1 MNRPSEYSR
10 EAIEPR
16 STSWRMLADT
26 ATVGGWTAAVKV
38 AGAVKV
44 ILAARLF
51 GTGDAMDAFLIA
63 FLLPAFF
70 MDMLAG
76 PLDSALIPALIELR
90 QKQGKAAAE
99 ALYSNVLAAAGAA
112 FVVAAV
118 LAAAVS
124 GIVLPLLAPSF
135 APDKLALTER
145 LLLVMIAVVPCA
157 SLAATWRAVLNSEHQ
172 FAYSAAV
179 PLITPIACIV
189 ALAAGGKQYGVMALA
204 IATLAGGTLEA
215 IAAGIGVKLA
225 GYPMIPRWEGITSSL
240 RHVADQY
247 APLVAVTLVMTG
259 TSLVD
264 QGMAAR
270 LGSGSV
276 AALNYGTRLLG
287 VLIVIGPT
295 AVGTAVLPHISVGA
309 ILSDPRVLR
318 RTLRT
323 YGFAILAVILPVT
336 AALMYFSE
344 PIIRAVFQQ
353 GAFSQ
358 QATHL
363 VAVVQ
368 RASLLQLPI
377 AVLLALEIRL
387 TSAFKAN
394 RLLYRVAVLSLALTL
409 VLDYTFMRWWGVVG
423 IALAGFAIRLVS
435 SLYLS
440 CKISLTRA

>member
-10 EAIEPR
+10 ETLQPR

-51 GTGDAMDAFLIA
+51 GAGDAMDAFLIA

-76 PLDSALIPALIELR
+76 PLDLALIPALIELR

-112 FVVAAV
+112 FVIAA
-118 LAAAVS
+118 LGAAAVS
-124 GIVLPLLAPSF
+124 GFVLPLLAPSF
-135 APDKLALTER
+135 GPDKLALTER
-145 LLLVMIAVVPCA
+145 LLLVMIAVVPCG
-157 SLAATWRAVLNSEHQ
+157 SLASTWRAVLNSEHQ

-179 PLITPIACIV
+179 PLITPIASIV
-189 ALAAGGKQYGVMALA
+189 ALLGGGKQYGVMALA
-204 IATLAGGTLEA
+204 IATLAGGMLEA
-215 IAAGIGVKLA
+215 IAAGIGVKRA
-225 GYPMIPRWEGITSSL
+225 GYPMVPRWEGVTASL
-240 RHVADQY
+240 RQVADQY

-259 TSLVD
+259 SALVD

-295 AVGTAVLPHISVGA
+295 AVGTAVLPHISMGA
-309 ILSDPRVLR
+309 LLGDPRVLR
-318 RTLRT
+318 RTLGT
-323 YGFAILAVILPVT
+323 YGLVILAAILPVT

-344 PIIRAVFQQ
+344 PIIRVLFQQ
-353 GAFSQ
+353 GAFSEA
-358 QATHL
+358 ATHL
-363 VAVVQ
+363 VSMVQ

-387 TSAFKAN
+387 TSALKAN
-394 RLLYRVAVLSLALTL
+394 HLLYRVAALSLALTL
-409 VLDYTFMRWWGVVG
+409 VLDYGFMRWWGVVG

-435 SLYLS
+435 CLYLS
-440 CKISLTRA
+440 CKISLKRT

>member
-1 MNRPSEYSR
+1 
-10 EAIEPR
+10 
-16 STSWRMLADT
+16 
-26 ATVGGWTAAVKV
+26 
-38 AGAVKV
+38 
-44 ILAARLF
+44 
-51 GTGDAMDAFLIA
+51 
-63 FLLPAFF
+63 
-70 MDMLAG
+70 
-76 PLDSALIPALIELR
+76 
-90 QKQGKAAAE
+90 
-99 ALYSNVLAAAGAA
+99 
-112 FVVAAV
+112 
-118 LAAAVS
+118 
-124 GIVLPLLAPSF
+124 
-135 APDKLALTER
+135 
-145 LLLVMIAVVPCA
+145 
-157 SLAATWRAVLNSEHQ
+157 VLNSEHQ

>member
-1 MNRPSEYSR
+1 
-10 EAIEPR
+10 
-16 STSWRMLADT
+16 
-26 ATVGGWTAAVKV
+26 
-38 AGAVKV
+38 
-44 ILAARLF
+44 
-51 GTGDAMDAFLIA
+51 MDL
-63 FLLPAFF
+63 
-70 MDMLAG
+70 LAG

-90 QKQGKAAAE
+90 QKHGKAAVE
-99 ALYSNVLAAAGAA
+99 ALYSNVLAAAGAG
-112 FVVAAV
+112 FVIAA
-118 LAAAVS
+118 LAAAALS
-124 GIVLPLLAPSF
+124 GFVLPLLAPSF
-135 APDKLALTER
+135 GPEKLELTER
-145 LLLVMIAVVPCA
+145 LLLVMIAVVPWS
-157 SLAATWRAVLNSEHQ
+157 SLSATWRAVLNSEHQ

-179 PLITPIACIV
+179 PLITPIVSIA
-189 ALAAGGKQYGVMALA
+189 ALLGGGKQYGVMALA
-204 IATLAGGTLEA
+204 LATLAGGTLEA
-215 IAAGIGVKLA
+215 IAAGIGVKRA
-225 GYPMIPRWEGITSSL
+225 GYPMVPRWEGVTVSL
-240 RHVADQY
+240 RQVADQY

-309 ILSDPRVLR
+309 MLSDPHVLR

-323 YGFAILAVILPVT
+323 YGVAILAVILPLT

-344 PIIRAVFQQ
+344 PIIRILFQQ
-353 GAFSQ
+353 GAFSET
-358 QATHL
+358 ATHL
-363 VAVVQ
+363 VSMVQ

-387 TSAFKAN
+387 SSALKAN
-394 RLLYRVAVLSLALTL
+394 QLLYRVAALSLALTL
-409 VLDYTFMRWWGVVG
+409 ILDYAFMRWWGVVG

-440 CKISLTRA
+440 CKISLARA

>member
-1 MNRPSEYSR
+1 
-10 EAIEPR
+10 
-16 STSWRMLADT
+16 MLADT

-51 GTGDAMDAFLIA
+51 GAGDAMDAFLIA

-70 MDMLAG
+70 MDLLAG

-112 FVVAAV
+112 FIFAA
-118 LAAAVS
+118 LAAAAVS
-124 GIVLPLLAPSF
+124 RIILPLLAPSF
-135 APDKLALTER
+135 APEKLQLTGR
-145 LLLVMIAVVPCA
+145 LLLVMIAVVPFG

-179 PLITPIACIV
+179 PLITPLASIV
-189 ALAAGGKQYGVMALA
+189 ALLACGKQYGVMALA
-204 IATLAGGTLEA
+204 VATLAGGTLEA
-215 IAAGIGVKLA
+215 IAAGIGVKRA
-225 GYPMIPRWEGITSSL
+225 GYPMVPRWAGITASL
-240 RHVADQY
+240 RQVANQY

-276 AALNYGTRLLG
+276 SALNYGTRLLG
-287 VLIVIGPT
+287 VLIVLGPT

-309 ILSDPRVLR
+309 MLGDPHVLR

-323 YGFAILAVILPVT
+323 YGVVILAVILPMT

-344 PIIRAVFQQ
+344 PIIRVLFQQ

-358 QATHL
+358 SATHL
-363 VAVVQ
+363 VGIVQ

-387 TSAFKAN
+387 TSVLKAN
-394 RLLYRVAVLSLALTL
+394 RLLYRVAALSLALTL
-409 VLDYTFMRWWGVVG
+409 VLDYAFMHWWGVVG

-440 CKISLTRA
+440 CKISLSRS

>member
-10 EAIEPR
+10 ETHQPR
-16 STSWRMLADT
+16 SNSWRMLADT
-26 ATVGGWTAAVKV
+26 VTVGGWTAAVKV

-51 GTGDAMDAFLIA
+51 GAGDAMDAFLVA

-70 MDMLAG
+70 IDMLAG
-76 PLDSALIPALIELR
+76 PIDAALIPALIELR

-99 ALYSNVLAAAGAA
+99 ALYLNVLAAAGAA
-112 FVVAAV
+112 FVTAAV
-118 LAAAVS
+118 LAAALS

-135 APDKLALTER
+135 GADKLALTGR
-145 LLLVMIAVVPCA
+145 LLLVMIVVVPWS
-157 SLAATWRAVLNSEHQ
+157 SLSATWRAVLNSEHR
-172 FAYSAAV
+172 FAYAAAV
-179 PLITPIACIV
+179 PLITPVASIV
-189 ALAAGGKQYGVMALA
+189 ALLGGGKRFGVIALA
-204 IATLAGGTLEA
+204 IATLAGGTFEA
-215 IAAGIGVKLA
+215 IASGIGVKRA
-225 GYPMIPRWEGITSSL
+225 GYAMVPRWAGVTASL
-240 RHVADQY
+240 RQVADQY

-264 QGMAAR
+264 QAMAAR

-276 AALNYGTRLLG
+276 ATLNYGTRLLG
-287 VLIVIGPT
+287 VLMVIGPT

-309 ILSDPRVLR
+309 MLSDPRALR
-318 RTLRT
+318 KTLRT
-323 YGFAILAVILPVT
+323 YGLAILAVVLPAT
-336 AALMYFSE
+336 AGLMYFSE
-344 PIIRAVFQQ
+344 PIIRVLFQQ

-358 QATHL
+358 AATHL
-363 VAVVQ
+363 VSTVQ

-387 TSAFKAN
+387 TSALKAN
-394 RLLYRVAVLSLALTL
+394 RLLYRVAGLSLALTL
-409 VLDYTFMRWWGVVG
+409 ALDYAFMLWWGVVG

-440 CKISLTRA
+440 CKISLLRA

>member
-10 EAIEPR
+10 ETRTPR

-51 GTGDAMDAFLIA
+51 GAGDAMDAFLIA

-70 MDMLAG
+70 MDLLAG

-90 QKQGKAAAE
+90 QKQGRAAAE
-99 ALYSNVLAAAGAA
+99 ALYSNVLAASGAA
-112 FVVAAV
+112 FIFAALVAA
-118 LAAAVS
+118 ATS
-124 GIVLPLLAPSF
+124 GIILPLLAPSF
-135 APDKLALTER
+135 APEKLELTNR
-145 LLLVMIAVVPCA
+145 LLLVMIAVVPFG
-157 SLAATWRAVLNSEHQ
+157 SLGATWRAVLNSEHQ

-179 PLITPIACIV
+179 PLITPLASIV
-189 ALAAGGKQYGVMALA
+189 ALLAGGKQYGVMALA
-204 IATLAGGTLEA
+204 VATLAGGTLEA
-215 IAAGIGVKLA
+215 IAAGIGVKRA
-225 GYPMIPRWEGITSSL
+225 GYPMVPRWAGVTASL
-240 RHVADQY
+240 RQVADQY

-276 AALNYGTRLLG
+276 SALNYGTRLLG

-309 ILSDPRVLR
+309 MLADPHVLR

-323 YGFAILAVILPVT
+323 YGVAILAVILPVT
-336 AALMYFSE
+336 GAFMYFSE
-344 PIIRAVFQQ
+344 PIIRILFQQ

-358 QATHL
+358 TATHL

-387 TSAFKAN
+387 TSALKMN
-394 RLLYRVAVLSLALTL
+394 RLLYRVAALSLVLTL
-409 VLDYTFMRWWGVVG
+409 VLDYAFMRWWGVVG

-440 CKISLTRA
+440 CKISLSRS